1 MRGNMSQS
9 RFHARQAAVALL
21 KMAKATSDPAL
32 AARLVEAAADLKDRV
47 GEVPPPSH
55 QAAGRTDRRLIP
67 SATRSGPIM
76 RTISTLLVED
86 EALIRM
92 MLAQMVEDL
101 GYLIVSEAANI
112 EAAISLAETRSFDLA
127 LLDINLAGSLVTP
140 LVHILDRRS
149 VPIVFVSGYSNQTMP
164 AELRGRLLVEKPF
177 SQDALLN
184 AINCAIGQAP
194 AA

>member
-1 MRGNMSQS
+1 
-9 RFHARQAAVALL
+9 
-21 KMAKATSDPAL
+21 
-32 AARLVEAAADLKDRV
+32 
-47 GEVPPPSH
+47 
-55 QAAGRTDRRLIP
+55 
-67 SATRSGPIM
+67 M

-92 MLAQMVEDL
+92 MLAQMVDDL

-184 AINCAIGQAP
+184 AISCAIGQAP